1 MRKSISRLV
10 LVLAIFAAAAFLVAK
25 LARGGR
31 YESAMS
37 RSLPAMGT
45 ILEIKLYGEKEALP
59 GAADAAVDEIRRIEK
74 VFSIFGD
81 GEAVRINDSASKAP
95 VKCSGEM
102 WNVLMEC
109 RKYHG
114 ISEGAFDITIRP
126 MMQLWGFYRKRE
138 QMPSDGEIKEA
149 LARTGF
155 EKLRLDEKEKTIFF
169 TVDGMSLD
177 FGGIVKGYAVDR
189 AVAKIMEKGVMSGFV
204 NLGGNIRT
212 LPEPPPGKESY
223 KIGVRHPTR
232 GSDICGS
239 AKIAGGKALAT
250 SGNYE
255 RYVLL
260 GNKHITHIINP
271 TDGRPV
277 ENMLSV
283 TVVAPD
289 AISTDALSTS
299 VFIRGGYLARK
310 IHSENPQVEFL
321 VIRRDAD
328 GGESVEKFGDSWGEI
343 GL

>member
-1 MRKSISRLV
+1 
-10 LVLAIFAAAAFLVAK
+10 
-25 LARGGR
+25 
-31 YESAMS
+31 MS
-37 RSLPAMGT
+37 RSVPAMGT
-45 ILEIKLYGEKEALP
+45 ILEIKLYGEKASLP
-59 GAADAAVDEIRRIEK
+59 GAADAAAGEIRRIEK

-81 GEAVRINDSASKAP
+81 GEAVWINDSASKAP
-95 VKCSGEM
+95 VKCSTEM
-102 WNVLMEC
+102 WSIIMEC
-109 RKYHG
+109 RKYHQVSG
-114 ISEGAFDITIRP
+114 GAFDITIRP
-126 MMQLWGFYRKRE
+126 MMQLWGFYMKRE

-232 GSDICGS
+232 SSDICGF
-239 AKIAGGKALAT
+239 AEIADGKALAT

-255 RYVLL
+255 RYVVLE
-260 GNKHITHIINP
+260 NKHITHIINP
-271 TDGRPV
+271 DGGRPV

-283 TVVAPD
+283 TVIAPD
-289 AISTDALSTS
+289 AMVADALSTS
-299 VFIRGGYLARK
+299 VFIGGCGLAAK
-310 IHSENPQVEFL
+310 IHSGNPQIEFL
-321 VIRRDAD
+321 VIRRGA
-328 GGESVEKFGDSWGEI
+328 GGRERVEKFGDSWGEI